1 MIDCP
6 IYGAGYSRDS
16 GSLAAGANAEEFQ
29 LMGDVVEA
37 VFFGD
42 FGFHARIKAFVDFYN
57 GSACFA
63 DQMVVMAVVSR
74 GN

>member
-1 MIDCP
+1 M
-6 IYGAGYSRDS
+6 GQGTAGDS

-29 LMGDVVEA
+29 LMGDFLEA

-42 FGFHARIKAFVDFYN
+42 FGFQTWIKTFIDFYN
-57 GSACFA
+57 CSAYFA
-63 DQMVVMAVVSR
+63 DQMVVMPVVGG

>member
-1 MIDCP
+1 M
-6 IYGAGYSRDS
+6 GQGTAGDS

-29 LMGDVVEA
+29 LMGDFLEA

-42 FGFHARIKAFVDFYN
+42 FGFQTWIKTFIDFYN
-57 GSACFA
+57 GSAYFA
-63 DQMVVMAVVSR
+63 DQMVVMAVVGG